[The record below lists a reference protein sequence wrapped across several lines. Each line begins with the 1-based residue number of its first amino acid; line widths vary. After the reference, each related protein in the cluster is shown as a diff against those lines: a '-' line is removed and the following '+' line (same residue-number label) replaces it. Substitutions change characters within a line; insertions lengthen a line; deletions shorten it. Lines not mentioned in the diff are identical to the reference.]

1 MDGLEDLFGGLGPY
15 EGFRV
20 LVPSGNPGADVA
32 FEGLHAAV
40 VAAFDELSGQ
50 FGDQRSTWLIQLE

>member
-1 MDGLEDLFGGLGPY
+1 LDGLEDLFGGLGPDAGY
-15 EGFRV
+15 GV
-20 LVPSGNPGADVA
+20 VVPGGDPGADVA

-50 FGDQRSTWLIQLE
+50 FGEPALDLVD